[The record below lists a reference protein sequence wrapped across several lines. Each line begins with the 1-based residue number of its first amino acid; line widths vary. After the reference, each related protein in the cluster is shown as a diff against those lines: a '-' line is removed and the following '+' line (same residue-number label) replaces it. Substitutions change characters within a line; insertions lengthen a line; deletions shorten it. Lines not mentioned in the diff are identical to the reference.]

1 MFKQL
6 ELDFASTL
14 ASALYEP
21 EQADISLMCASLDQ
35 HLQGRSPHEQ
45 LRVAGDAIKDIA
57 EVCLQ
62 RAELMIQGWEER
74 YNSEGPVLD
83 DDFLAGMV
91 QQTMF
96 LDVSDLCR
104 QPKSRK
110 RRRGFMGKPVESV
123 VGEVSK
129 NSVLEF
135 VDELESGKEVAL
147 KVSHVEDVG
156 AWVNAIQEF
165 LEGKEDAVSF
175 GDLVRGLGLVPVAV
189 LIGVLLGGFRVEQ
202 RGEFYGDE
210 IWITPF
216 PTIRLQI

>member
-1 MFKQL
+1 M
-6 ELDFASTL
+6 D
-14 ASALYEP
+14 EP

-74 YNSEGPVLD
+74 YNTAGPILD
-83 DDFLAGMV
+83 EDFLAGMV

-110 RRRGFMGKPVESV
+110 SRQGFMGKPVESV

-129 NSVLEF
+129 KSVLEF
-135 VDELESGKEVAL
+135 VDEQESGKEVAL

-156 AWVNAIQEF
+156 AWVNAIRAF
-165 LEGKEDAVSF
+165 LEEEEVPILF
-175 GDLVRGLGLVPVAV
+175 GDLVRRLGLESVAV

-202 RGEFYGDE
+202 RGGFYGSD

-216 PTIRLQI
+216 PL